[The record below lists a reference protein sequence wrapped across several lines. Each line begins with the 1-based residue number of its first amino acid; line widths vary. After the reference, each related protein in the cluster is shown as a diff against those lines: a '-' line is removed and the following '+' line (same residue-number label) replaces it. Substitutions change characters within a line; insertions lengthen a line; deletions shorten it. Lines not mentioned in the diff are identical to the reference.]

1 MLMFSVYW
9 FCKGRVQVEIVIIF
23 IYFMQYRFIY
33 VLFKII
39 KVVFFK
45 LLKDLDILR
54 RKCVFMCF
62 MQ

>member
-9 FCKGRVQVEIVIIF
+9 FCKGRELVY
-23 IYFMQYRFIY
+23 IYNIY

-62 MQ
+62 M